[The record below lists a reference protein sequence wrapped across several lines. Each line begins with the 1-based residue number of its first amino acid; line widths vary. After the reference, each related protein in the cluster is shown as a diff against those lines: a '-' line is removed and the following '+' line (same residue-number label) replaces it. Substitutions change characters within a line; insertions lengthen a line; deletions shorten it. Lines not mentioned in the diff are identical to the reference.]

1 VSHLPN
7 VCVVLITP
15 NSSEIR
21 WVNAVPEL
29 GERMHSRFGDGWIV
43 VDEVFQ
49 SGAATFTVFAH
60 DLRGRTPAARNVDLG
75 GVSEHHGARWRI
87 VHPAT

>member
-7 VCVVLITP
+7 VCVVVITAD
-15 NSSEIR
+15 SSEIR
-21 WVNAVPEL
+21 WVHAVPEV
-29 GERMHSRFGDGWIV
+29 GARMHSRFGDGWIV

-49 SGAATFTVFAH
+49 SGATTYTVFAH
-60 DLRGRTPAARNVDLG
+60 DPRGRMPAAGDVDRG
-75 GVSEHHGARWRI
+75 VVSEHHGARWRI